1 MLLTIMNTAPNHC
14 TAVAVASDNKQILYA
29 AKAHV
34 LLGSN
39 DVLIDVILMHT
50 IFYTSRTSVL
60 YYKL

>member
-1 MLLTIMNTAPNHC
+1 MNTAPNHC
-14 TAVAVASDNKQILYA
+14 TAVAVASENKQILYA

-39 DVLIDVILMHT
+39 DILIDIIHMHI
-50 IFYTSRTSVL
+50 IFYTSRTSIL